1 MKSFSSDSY
10 QISFTVWICDDELN
24 KTHINET
31 DSFFTFVHEYPS
43 PITKCG
49 FYVLGILI
57 LLGAFLFLIKG
68 IGQAWKNWRRYLSA
82 MENIME
88 ITITITI
95 AVGVVWIFESPNAFH
110 QPVAWAVIWA
120 SFDVFVLL
128 GTLPSIGIFVH
139 MSLNVLNSMLQFLL
153 VYTPILM
160 GFVTAFYILIPN
172 SSSFYP
178 YPDAILTVKKVSSQ
192 GVHGKN

>member
-1 MKSFSSDSY
+1 M
-10 QISFTVWICDDELN
+10 N

-31 DSFFTFVHEYPS
+31 DNFLTFVQDYPNR
-43 PITKCG
+43 ITKYG

-178 YPDAILTVKKVSSQ
+178 YPDAILTVKIVSYQQ
-192 GVHGKN
+192 GIHGKK